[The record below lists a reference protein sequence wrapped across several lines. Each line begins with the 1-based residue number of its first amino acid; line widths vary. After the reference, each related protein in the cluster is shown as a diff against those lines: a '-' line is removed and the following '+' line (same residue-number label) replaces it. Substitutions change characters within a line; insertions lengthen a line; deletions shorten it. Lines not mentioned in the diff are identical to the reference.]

1 MTELQ
6 SEDYFRQLYDRYHSV
21 IYAYVLAH
29 VNHREAAKDLL
40 QEVFLRAW
48 NHMHVGAALGI
59 DESRYW
65 IYRIAKNIVTDFYRR
80 RSTTNQTH
88 ERLMAEQAL
97 TNGAARSA
105 EEAYASQDR
114 MRDIES
120 AILRLPVEL
129 RRVIIL
135 QVIGRMN
142 STEIG
147 GLLEIPSGTVRYRL
161 SMARRRLRFEL
172 AQQQEEGILHE

>member
-6 SEDYFRQLYDRYHSV
+6 SEAYFRQLYDRYHPV
-21 IYAYVLAH
+21 IYAYLLAH
-29 VNHREAAKDLL
+29 VNHREAAQDLL
-40 QEVFLRAW
+40 QEVFLRVW
-48 NHMHVGAALGI
+48 NHSHVGAALGI

-65 IYRIAKNIVTDFYRR
+65 IYRIAKNIVTDYYRR
-80 RSTTNQTH
+80 RSTVNQTH
-88 ERLMAEQAL
+88 ERMMAEQAL
-97 TNGAARSA
+97 TNSAERSA

-114 MRDIES
+114 MRGIEE
-120 AILRLPVEL
+120 AIRRLPEEL

-147 GLLEIPSGTVRYRL
+147 DLLGMPSGTVRYRL

-172 AQQQEEGILHE
+172 EQQQEEGMVHE